1 MKKGY
6 KISLGVIGIA
16 LIFLLM
22 VAGSYVSYLNKE
34 GKDTSL
40 VLVEDGLSINYINGN
55 KIKVNKGEGKYAFSV
70 TNNSDE
76 TLYYYVQ
83 FNNIDCN
90 KNDIKYSLV
99 EKNNKIN
106 INNVDFPLS
115 DTYASSF
122 IEIEQ
127 NTTHTYELTISK
139 GKHHLNAGIKVGL
152 EDTSEEN
159 FAATILKNNE
169 IKKEA
174 LTKVGEEAAVSNEG
188 LIETVDDN
196 GNSYYFRGKVDNN
209 YVSFANNIWRVVKIN
224 GDGSI
229 KLILNDYIEE
239 KGNFYN
245 VDDTNVVE
253 NKLNFETINI
263 NTTLKN
269 WYQSNLDG
277 YEKYIASSKYC
288 IDDSISQ
295 IDGENTYYLAY
306 SRLLTD
312 YNQVYTCLGNKYNSR
327 IGLLTADEAVFAGA
341 TKNSDNTSY
350 YLYTPGKDHSWWT
363 MTPASS
369 VGTDVTYFEI
379 ATAGALKNE
388 TIGSYYRGI
397 KPVIN
402 LVKKIYVSGIGTE
415 SDPYTVKK

>member
-402 LVKKIYVSGIGTE
+402 LVKKIYVSGSGTE